1 MIGIRGEEKGDDKAE
16 DGRDKG
22 CKVGSIARD
31 RWRRY
36 L

>member
-1 MIGIRGEEKGDDKAE
+1 MIGIRGEGKGDAEE

-31 RWRRY
+31 CRRRH